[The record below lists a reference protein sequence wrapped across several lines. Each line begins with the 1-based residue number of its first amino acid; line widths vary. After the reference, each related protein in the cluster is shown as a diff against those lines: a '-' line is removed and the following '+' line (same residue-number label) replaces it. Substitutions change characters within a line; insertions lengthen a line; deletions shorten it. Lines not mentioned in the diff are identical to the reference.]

1 VFGCLDAWMF
11 GCPVCLTGETRRPDR
26 SLQGVVV
33 AADKDAGACV
43 LDDGT
48 GLMRVELRVFLRSA
62 PPDAADAHPAVGVAS
77 ALNRIGWRKDRVSD
91 DLMRCLLPGDYVMAI
106 GPLHKSGDVAQ
117 RDSMARMLAHQVVV
131 LNTKQQREP
140 VWFLEVIE
148 YWTAV
153 VADR

>member
-1 VFGCLDAWMF
+1 M
-11 GCPVCLTGETRRPDR
+11 CLTVGTCGPMGR
-26 SLQGVVV
+26 QGVVV

-48 GLMRVELRVFLRSA
+48 GLLRVELRVFLRSA
-62 PPDAADAHPAVGVAS
+62 PPDAAGAHPAVGAAS
-77 ALNRIGWRKDRVSD
+77 DLDWSGWAWRRGRVPDAL
-91 DLMRCLLPGDYVMAI
+91 LPCLLLPGDYVMAI
-106 GPLHKSGDVAQ
+106 GPLHKSGDAALV
-117 RDSMARMLAHQVVV
+117 RDGMARMLAHQVVV
-131 LNTKQQREP
+131 LNAKQQREP